1 MPKALKTLHHS
12 PPSGAARATTK
23 QANPCARGD
32 GLGRTNTAFPYNW
45 VERHSNQSIPSGT
58 APHMILSMT
67 GFAAVSRDL
76 PHGALNLDI
85 KSVNSRFLDLMFR
98 LADEV
103 RAFEPGLRESISQSV
118 TRGKVELRLGY
129 GKDGQAG
136 QHRAGRPLHLNEEV
150 VRRLGEAAADVKKL
164 VPQALDLR
172 VMEVLHW
179 PGVLEDTAL
188 NADQMRDTV
197 SAMMVEAMEEF
208 GASRARVGEKLKD
221 MLLARVAGLEDWVKK
236 VEPLMPQAVQEQ
248 QAKMSARLRDAL
260 GAVDDERVRQEI
272 ALFGIKIDV
281 AEELSRLGAHLSEV
295 RRVLAKGGACGKR
308 LDFLMQELNREAN
321 TLGSKSVSGEISTAA
336 MEMKILIEQMREQV
350 QNIE

>member
-1 MPKALKTLHHS
+1 
-12 PPSGAARATTK
+12 
-23 QANPCARGD
+23 
-32 GLGRTNTAFPYNW
+32 
-45 VERHSNQSIPSGT
+45 
-58 APHMILSMT
+58 MISSMT
-67 GFAAVSRDL
+67 GYATVSREL
-76 PHGALNLDI
+76 PYGILNLEL

-103 RAFEPGLRESISQSV
+103 RMLEPGLREMLTERV
-118 TRGKVELRLGY
+118 VRGKVEVRLGY
-129 GKDGQAG
+129 SKDGAPG
-136 QHRAGRPLHLNEEV
+136 TSRVGRSLQVNQEA
-150 VRRLGEAAADVKKL
+150 VRRLGEAASQVKDL

-188 NADQMRDTV
+188 SPDQMRETAL
-197 SAMMVEAMEEF
+197 AMMVQAMDEFVGSRGREGAKLAAMLEE
-208 GASRARVGEKLKD
+208 R
-221 MLLARVAGLEDWVKK
+221 LAAIAALVRK
-236 VEPLMPQAVQEQ
+236 VEPLMPQAVAEH
-248 QAKMSARLRDAL
+248 QAKLTARLKEAL
-260 GAVDDERVRQEI
+260 GSADDERIRQEVSM
-272 ALFGIKIDV
+272 FGIKIDV

-321 TLGSKSVSGEISTAA
+321 TLGSKSVSGEVSAAA